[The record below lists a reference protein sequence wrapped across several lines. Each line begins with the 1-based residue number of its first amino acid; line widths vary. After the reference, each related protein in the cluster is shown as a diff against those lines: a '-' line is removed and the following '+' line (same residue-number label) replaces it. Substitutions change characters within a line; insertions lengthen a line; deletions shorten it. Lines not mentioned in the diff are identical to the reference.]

1 MTVNFQLSYAMA
13 GCYSSDVL
21 SWQEGKVQKTWNNEL
36 NLGMSA
42 ESSGKSGFQRV
53 YDMLP

>member
-21 SWQEGKVQKTWNNEL
+21 SWQEGKVQKT
-36 NLGMSA
+36 S
-42 ESSGKSGFQRV
+42 KKRV
-53 YDMLP
+53 EFGHVG